1 MPPNADHLLPRIAMQ
16 KIALY
21 CKLDNVIR
29 PFSKSLNHYAFIT
42 AIGPNE
48 TEATKTAGK
57 AASSLHF
64 IVNCHNKSPPL

>member
-1 MPPNADHLLPRIAMQ
+1 MPPNTDHLLPRIAMQ

-64 IVNCHNKSPPL
+64 IVNCYKKFPPL

>member
-1 MPPNADHLLPRIAMQ
+1 MPPNADHLLARIAMQ

-64 IVNCHNKSPPL
+64 IVNCYKKFPPL